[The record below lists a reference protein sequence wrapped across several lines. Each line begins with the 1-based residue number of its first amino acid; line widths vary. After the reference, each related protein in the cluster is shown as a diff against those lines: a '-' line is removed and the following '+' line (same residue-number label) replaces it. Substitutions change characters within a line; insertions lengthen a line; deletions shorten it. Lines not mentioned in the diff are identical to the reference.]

1 MKRSTLVVLVI
12 FLTLVGLL
20 LYLNQNEP
28 AEEETE
34 IATAEPLEFL
44 FSDSDGLPTSI
55 DIKNDAGDQV
65 VIFRNEAGLWALD
78 QPIETEA
85 PQGGEADQASAEAA
99 ASQLTTL
106 RIESKPEVD
115 PEAAGLDQPS
125 YTLTVEMT
133 GGTEKSVRI
142 GDLTPTEIGYYASI
156 DDSNEVLIINR
167 TGLDALLTMIENP
180 PIVEPTPTNI
190 P

>member
-12 FLTLVGLL
+12 FLGLVGLL

-28 AEEETE
+28 AEEESD
-34 IATAEPLEFL
+34 ATPTAPVEFL

-55 DIKNDAGDQV
+55 DIKSDSGGQV
-65 VIFRNEAGLWALD
+65 VISRNEAGVWVLE

-85 PQGGEADQASAEAA
+85 DQSSAEAA
-99 ASQLTTL
+99 ASQLTAL

-115 PEAAGLDQPS
+115 PEAAGLNRPS
-125 YTLTVEMT
+125 YMLTVEMT
-133 GGTEKSVRI
+133 SGSKKSVRI
-142 GDLTPTEIGYYASI
+142 GDLTPTEIGYYASV
-156 DDSNEVLIINR
+156 DDSDEVLIINR
-167 TGLDALLTMIENP
+167 TGLDALLTLIENP
-180 PIVEPTPTNI
+180 PIVVPTPTNI